1 MSEPAKAVFLSYARE
16 DSAAAQRLADALR
29 AFGIEVWFDQS
40 ELRGGDSW
48 DTKIRTQIKS
58 CTLFIPIVS
67 AQTEARGEGYF
78 RREWK
83 LAVDRTHDMGAG
95 RAFLV
100 PVVID
105 DTKESGADVP
115 EEFLRYQ
122 WIRLSGGAPTP
133 QFVEQINRLLVLP
146 RQTVGRGHRTP
157 PESVE
162 AAAAPARAPAGF
174 GDPALQSRPASRWP
188 LVLGGVAAV
197 AIVAALFFA
206 WRGSKPDQPVA
217 GVADPGPAAAKPTAV
232 AAPATSPTSAADAKS
247 LAVLP
252 FANMSEEKDAA
263 FFADG
268 VHEDLLT
275 ALAKVRDLKVI
286 SRTSVLG
293 YRDATKRNLRQIAE
307 ELGVAH
313 VLEGSVRRAGN
324 KARIT
329 VQLIDARTDQHLW
342 AESYDRDI
350 SDIFAVQG
358 EVAREITT
366 ALKAT
371 LTPNEQKLIGRQLTT
386 DAQAYELYARARAL
400 LQEVGERGAVS
411 EYEKIISLLDQ
422 AAARDPGFVLAYVQ
436 AAQIH
441 SILYWFGTMDPS
453 PARAAKMK
461 AAVDAAVRL
470 APDLPEVRM
479 ARGAYVYRIE
489 LDWNAALA
497 EFRAAEAGL
506 PNDAQLKFWLA
517 VTNRR
522 LGRWQEAMDYFA
534 QSIAVNPRD
543 LTAAENWVGFQT
555 SARRFAAVLDAVGRI
570 KATGAV
576 AGTINDDGALARFV
590 LKGDRAAFSREL
602 AALASAQ
609 RSEVR
614 LYQKL
619 RSLLVVGDLAGAD
632 RLLAETP
639 AGEVSEEGSRVLA
652 DPVPYHRAIIA
663 YARGDRAAAQEFA
676 TAAERIYRART
687 WTKRQQPWVRM
698 RLAMCAALSGRADEA
713 AQEAYGAMADARQQ
727 DAFAAVLLRDQHGAV
742 LLLAGRREEAFA
754 VLREAME
761 TPVGMPAAL
770 YRIDPLWSSLA
781 GDPQFEAI
789 LRLQKSL

>member
-122 WIRLSGGAPTP
+122 WIRLREGAPTP
-133 QFVEQINRLLVLP
+133 QFVEQVNRLLVSP

-174 GDPALQSRPASRWP
+174 GDPALQVRPASRWP
-188 LVLGGVAAV
+188 LVFGGVAAV

-206 WRGSKPDQPVA
+206 WRGSKPTPPVA
-217 GVADPGPAAAKPTAV
+217 GVADPGPAAAKPTTV

-293 YRDATKRNLRQIAE
+293 YRDTTKRNLRQIAE

-313 VLEGSVRRAGN
+313 ILEGSVRRAGN

-342 AESYDRDI
+342 AESYDRDV

-371 LTPNEQKLIGRQLTT
+371 LTPNERKLIGRQLTSN
-386 DAQAYELYARARAL
+386 AEAYEWFT
-400 LQEVGERGAVS
+400 RGRVLEQS
-411 EYEKIISLLDQ
+411 MPV
-422 AAARDPGFVLAYVQ
+422 AAAKARYEEVIAAYTQAVERDPGFAQ
-436 AAQIH
+436 AWCQLSGMH
-441 SILYWFGTMDPS
+441 GLMYWFGGVDPS
-453 PARAAKMK
+453 PERRAL
-461 AAVDAAVRL
+461 AAAALQQAQKL
-470 APDLPEVRM
+470 APEAPETRVAEGTFRYFCDNDWQ
-479 ARGAYVYRIE
+479 GA
-489 LDWNAALA
+489 LDKFA
-497 EFRAAEAGL
+497 AAEPDL
-506 PNDAQLKFWLA
+506 PNDAQLHYRIA
-517 VTNRR
+517 VAHRR
-522 LGRWQEAMDYFA
+522 LGQWAEAIRRFERSAELNPKDLANSISLVETLMLLRRYSKASATLERFPPAFQEDPTVQTFRRNA
-534 QSIAVNPRD
+534 QLQRD
-543 LTAAENWVGFQT
+543 RDWDAYLK
-555 SARRFAAVLDAVGRI
+555 SARSAAIVDEAGLARRQFNVALMEGDFDRALQTINDPRYRPSNT
-570 KATGAV
+570 ATGAV
-576 AGTINDDGALARFV
+576 VQETVALTRAEVAMLAGRKDEAVVFAQRAIELFASSSWSPRQALPVRVLLARARLV
-590 LKGDRAAFSREL
+590 ANPAESLTEVRAALVAVRARDKMLIAGVTLEL
-602 AALASAQ
+602 ARTLA
-609 RSEVR
+609 
-614 LYQKL
+614 
-619 RSLLVVGDLAGAD
+619 VV
-632 RLLAETP
+632 
-639 AGEVSEEGSRVLA
+639 
-652 DPVPYHRAIIA
+652 
-663 YARGDRAAAQEFA
+663 
-676 TAAERIYRART
+676 
-687 WTKRQQPWVRM
+687 
-698 RLAMCAALSGRADEA
+698 
-713 AQEAYGAMADARQQ
+713 
-727 DAFAAVLLRDQHGAV
+727 
-742 LLLAGRREEAFA
+742 GRREEALEFLRTALAEPSTEVPEILRRDPYFRALRDDPRFDEALRNAA
-754 VLREAME
+754 VL
-761 TPVGMPAAL
+761 
-770 YRIDPLWSSLA
+770 
-781 GDPQFEAI
+781 
-789 LRLQKSL
+789 